1 MGEHDTAIVSRRQAA
16 ARMGMGMAF
25 ATGNIYAAGGGQA
38 QP

>member
-16 ARMGMGMAF
+16 ARMGMAF